1 MTDGASVSAALR
13 QVVRVR
19 RGTRLGLPGMDVFGR
34 GRDGRDGAEYRGV
47 NAPVPPPG
55 SPRDGIG
62 AQASAA
68 RSTVN
73 GGTNT

>member
-1 MTDGASVSAALR
+1 MSAAPR

-34 GRDGRDGAEYRGV
+34 GGRDGAECRRA
-47 NAPVPPPG
+47 NAPVPPPR

-62 AQASAA
+62 TPASATA
-68 RSTVN
+68 RLIMD
-73 GGTNT
+73 GGANA